1 MDYELLVR
9 VGITKAVLL
18 CYYSVSRLCSL
29 PFQGRLIR
37 QENGGVRF
45 EARNASG
52 LSAVTSM
59 DAINIKERD
68 MFQKGEVSGSWGD
81 KRDVVSGVGVTLAG
95 QGER

>member
-1 MDYELLVR
+1 
-9 VGITKAVLL
+9 
-18 CYYSVSRLCSL
+18 
-29 PFQGRLIR
+29 
-37 QENGGVRF
+37 
-45 EARNASG
+45 
-52 LSAVTSM
+52 M